1 MRGLLRLCAALVA
14 ILAFNAPLHA
24 EVSEIRITK
33 QPGVNYLPMVIME
46 QNKLVEKYAKTAGL
60 PDLKVSWMTFKSG
73 GAATDALLADSVDMV
88 TSGTTNLLLLWAKTA
103 GTPNEVKGV
112 SGGAAT
118 PMVLVTRNPGVKSLK
133 DFTAAD
139 KIAVPTVKVSTQ
151 AIVLSMA
158 AEKEFGEAER
168 GKLDAMTISMG
179 HPDAVIALES
189 GKGEVNSHFSLLP
202 YSTKELKMPGVRQ
215 VLSSI
220 DVLGGPASNG
230 VVFAKAKFHDANPK
244 VVASFVKALDEAI
257 ALIKKDKKAA
267 AKIYLEATK
276 EKTTEDE
283 LVSILKEKH
292 VVFSTAPLGTMKFAE
307 FMHRAGLIKAK
318 PASWKDV
325 YFSDVHKLPGN

>member
-1 MRGLLRLCAALVA
+1 MG
-14 ILAFNAPLHA
+14 APLRA
-24 EVSEIRITK
+24 EVTEIKITK

-46 QNKLVEKYAKTAGL
+46 QQKLVEKYAQAAGL
-60 PDLKVSWMTFKSG
+60 PDLKASWLTFKSG
-73 GAATDALLADSVDMV
+73 GAATDALLAGSVDLV
-88 TSGTTNLLLLWAKTA
+88 TSGTTNLLLLWAKTD
-103 GTPNEVKGV
+103 GKVKGV

-118 PMVLVTRNPGVKSLK
+118 PMILVTRNPAIKSIK

-151 AIVLSMA
+151 AIVLQMA
-158 AEKEFGEAER
+158 AEKAFGEAER
-168 GKLDAMTISMG
+168 SKLDAMTISMG
-179 HPDAVIALES
+179 HPDALIALGS

-202 YSTKELKMPGVRQ
+202 YSTAELKMPGVRQ

-230 VVFAKAKFHDANPK
+230 VVFTSTAFHDANPK
-244 VVASFVKALDEAI
+244 AIGAFVKALDEAI

-283 LVSILKEKH
+283 LVSILSEKH
-292 VVFSTAPLGTMKFAE
+292 VVYSTAPLGTMKFADY
-307 FMHRAGLIKAK
+307 MHRAGMIKTK

-325 YFSDVHKLPGN
+325 YFSDVHKLAGN